1 MKPEEFKELVT
12 ETQKEYIL
20 FCYKRKCSDGHCTI
34 YNFLKKYDCLY
45 INCTIVFTAYKLLN
59 DFNINLI
66 KEINKSIV
74 HYSNEHSCTYHG
86 CDFKRY
92 QLENP
97 FLFSYES
104 QKEREYVIECSMLYA
119 VAYLNDCLNIIIK
132 DEDNTLG
139 ERE

>member
-1 MKPEEFKELVT
+1 MKPEEFKELAI

-20 FCYKRKCSDGHCTI
+20 FCYNRKCCDGHCTI

-74 HYSNEHSCTYHG
+74 NYSNEHNCTYHG
-86 CDFKRY
+86 CDFKKY
-92 QLENP
+92 QTDNT
-97 FLFSYES
+97 FLFSYEI
-104 QKEREYVIECSMLYA
+104 QKKREYVIECSMLYA